1 MLLFLLF
8 IYEKLLINNINL
20 RLNNVKL
27 ILILFIIHDTMNTNE
42 RRELKFIMAYQVI
55 SHCPVCS
62 ETLKITKLHCS
73 HCHTTIENEFELSKL
88 ASLSNDQLRF
98 VEVFLTCRG
107 NIKEVEKEL
116 GISYPTVRGK
126 LNEVVSS
133 LGFETK
139 KKNEVDEKKVVAMLE
154 SGEITPEEAIKL
166 LKDE

>member
-1 MLLFLLF
+1 M
-8 IYEKLLINNINL
+8 
-20 RLNNVKL
+20 
-27 ILILFIIHDTMNTNE
+27 MNTNK
-42 RRELKFIMAYQVI
+42 RRDLKDIMAYQVI

-62 ETLKITKLHCS
+62 ETLKITKLHCT

-88 ASLSNDQLRF
+88 ASLSNEQLRF

-139 KKNEVDEKKVVAMLE
+139 KKNDVDEKKVIAMLE
-154 SGEITPEEAIKL
+154 NGEITSEEAIRL